1 MIGNVDNSI
10 IFINNVTTKKHICLM
25 PFDSTLIENANFTTH
40 FIQTITIGTG
50 GLCTAILAMFGV
62 WGKIIKP
69 YLEKREAKRTLRIQ
83 EIKRRIDETERLVA
97 NQALFFRHIDEMTDK
112 LNLIMSEFKPNGGS
126 TLRDRIVDIGNNISI
141 IIVERDA
148 TFQLSADAMFKAD
161 KNGYCTAANQSLC
174 NLYGAT
180 SEQMLG
186 HGWFN
191 FISESDRNRVKEEW
205 QSIIESG
212 REISIYYYIDNPET
226 GEVFPAHFRAI
237 ITRDKMGEVV
247 SIIGAVQ
254 REEDMQ

>member
-25 PFDSTLIENANFTTH
+25 PFTTH
-40 FIQTITIGTG
+40 FIQTIIIGTG

-62 WGKIIKP
+62 WGKMIKP

-83 EIKRRIDETERLVA
+83 EIKRRIDETERIVA
-97 NQALFFRHIDEMTDK
+97 NQALIFRHLDEMTGK

-126 TLRDRIVDIGNNISI
+126 TLGDRIVDIGNNISI
-141 IIVERDA
+141 IMVERDA

-205 QSIIESG
+205 QSIIKSG
-212 REISIYYYIDNPET
+212 REISTYYYIDNPET

-237 ITRDKMGEVV
+237 ITRDKMGKVV
-247 SIIGAVQ
+247 SIIGVVQ